1 MKSTFQY
8 LSQRF
13 PMPKILFLNP
23 DIKSSNSPGGRSGR
37 GNLQDTSDPCAW
49 PVAVPTH
56 IVPVVLFT
64 LDTGVS
70 GVKYHPLAPKS
81 TISVYCLASLV
92 AICMANLCSHFR
104 EMFLFLCWDVDS
116 RLPNGSKGII
126 KLAGDL
132 KDSEMVGL
140 QVGCG
145 LINKELLS
153 LLITLRPSLSIPRRH
168 FKQDFH
174 QCRRLYL
181 FFSNLEQ

>member
-1 MKSTFQY
+1 
-8 LSQRF
+8 
-13 PMPKILFLNP
+13 MPKRLCVNTNIICPNR
-23 DIKSSNSPGGRSGR
+23 PGGRSGR
-37 GNLQDTSDPCAW
+37 GNSQDASDVCSW
-49 PVAVPTH
+49 PVAVPTR
-56 IVPVVLFT
+56 IVAAVLFAF
-64 LDTGVS
+64 DTWTS
-70 GVKYHPLAPKS
+70 GIKYHQLAPES
-81 TISVYCLASLV
+81 TIYIYCLASLV

-168 FKQDFH
+168 FRKYFYQR
-174 QCRRLYL
+174 RRLSL
-181 FFSNLEQ
+181 LFSNSNHTSGLFHV